1 MINFLIP
8 LATSSKFFESS
19 EYPYPVPLVEI
30 FGKPMIQH
38 VIENLSHI
46 SEKKRFIFILREEDC
61 TRYHLDSTL
70 RLLAGEDAVIIKLQ
84 RETKGAA
91 CSALLAI
98 DLIANEQPLIIANG
112 DQLFDVD
119 LEAYLSRFRDEKA
132 AAGCLYFESVHPR
145 WSYVRLENNDIIE
158 VAVNRPISFHATAG
172 FYYFASGMTFVDAAK
187 QMILGDVMVNDQFYV
202 APVFNE
208 LVLKNRHL
216 RAYSLP
222 NETYHTFYSPQKIKE
237 FELGRE

>member
-1 MINFLIP
+1 MTLHLLDP
-8 LATSSKFFESS
+8 HAQQARCLAAF
-19 EYPYPVPLVEI
+19 
-30 FGKPMIQH
+30 
-38 VIENLSHI
+38 
-46 SEKKRFIFILREEDC
+46 
-61 TRYHLDSTL
+61 
-70 RLLAGEDAVIIKLQ
+70 
-84 RETKGAA
+84 
-91 CSALLAI
+91 
-98 DLIANEQPLIIANG
+98 
-112 DQLFDVD
+112 
-119 LEAYLSRFRDEKA
+119 
-132 AAGCLYFESVHPR
+132 YFEMR
-145 WSYVRLENNDIIE
+145 WE